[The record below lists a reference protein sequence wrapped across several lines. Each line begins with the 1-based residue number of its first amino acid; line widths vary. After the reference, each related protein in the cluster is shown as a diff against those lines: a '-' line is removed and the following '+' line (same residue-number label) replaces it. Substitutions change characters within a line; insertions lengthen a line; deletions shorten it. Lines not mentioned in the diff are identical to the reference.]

1 MNGTNT
7 VEILRQDVDP
17 KDIIPE
23 LQRLVMSYQY
33 ANYDDRTA
41 VWAILNKYAKY
52 VDGLD
57 KTK

>member
-7 VEILRQDVDP
+7 VEILRRDADP
-17 KDIIPE
+17 EDIIPE

>member
-17 KDIIPE
+17 EDIIPE

>member
-1 MNGTNT
+1 MSGTKT
-7 VEILRQDVDP
+7 VEFLRRDVDP
-17 KDIIPE
+17 EDILPE
-23 LQRLVMSYQY
+23 LQRLVLSYQY

-57 KTK
+57 QAE

>member
-1 MNGTNT
+1 MNGNST
-7 VEILRQDVDP
+7 VEILRRDSDPEDV
-17 KDIIPE
+17 IPE